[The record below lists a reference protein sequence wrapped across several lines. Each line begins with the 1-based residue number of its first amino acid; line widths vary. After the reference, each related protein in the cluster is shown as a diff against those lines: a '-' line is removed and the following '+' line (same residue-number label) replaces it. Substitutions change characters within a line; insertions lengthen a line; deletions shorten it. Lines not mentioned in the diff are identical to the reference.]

1 MDEPRLQEMSGYKS
15 LSGEKR
21 RIVWAVILAGLIMG
35 TIYLAARSYFMP
47 DDAIET
53 QETIVNVPAVK

>member
-1 MDEPRLQEMSGYKS
+1 MDEPRLEKMSDYKS

-21 RIVWAVILAGLIMG
+21 RIVWAVILAGLIIG
-35 TIYLAARSYFMP
+35 TIYLAARSYFIP
-47 DDAIET
+47 NDTIET